1 MRSFLRQRRTIALVF
16 ALGLLSFSTKGLCFM
31 PAGQSGPA
39 AAHRCCA
46 GGWQAAST
54 GCCMEGQAGVDP
66 VTVTVRVVAPAPDV
80 VTPRLVLV
88 APLPGRGGTV
98 ASTDRVHSPP
108 PGTIL
113 RI

>member
-1 MRSFLRQRRTIALVF
+1 
-16 ALGLLSFSTKGLCFM
+16 M
-31 PAGQSGPA
+31 PAAEGGPG

-66 VTVTVRVVAPAPDV
+66 ATVTVRVGAPAPDV
-80 VTPRLVLV
+80 VITPRLVLA

-98 ASTDRVHSPP
+98 ASTNRVHSPP